1 MKTDDLINMLA
12 SGPDV
17 SAPALPVRRFVL
29 LVLFGLLAST
39 GMMLTFLGM
48 RPNLNELLMM
58 PAFWIKIVFVVA
70 LSAAGWVAS
79 ARLST
84 PGARI
89 TVLPL
94 LIAAPVLLIWVVAAI
109 SLMHAAPGER
119 AQLFWGHTW
128 RYCPFLIALL
138 SLPLFVAILK
148 IMRGMAP
155 VRLRLAGATA
165 GFAAA
170 AAATVV
176 YSLHCPEIE
185 APFVGFWYLV
195 GILIPT
201 AIGALIGPRVLRW

>member
-17 SAPALPVRRFVL
+17 SAPAMPVQRFVL
-29 LVLFGLLAST
+29 LVSFGFLASI

-48 RPNLNELLMM
+48 RPNLNELIMM
-58 PAFWIKIVFVVA
+58 PAFWIKIAFVVC
-70 LSAAGWVAS
+70 LAAVGWVAS

-84 PGARI
+84 PGTRI
-89 TVLPL
+89 TMLPL
-94 LIAAPVLLIWVVAAI
+94 LIALPVLLIWIVGAI

-119 AQLFWGHTW
+119 AQLFWGQTW

-138 SLPLFVAILK
+138 SMPLFVAVLK
-148 IMRGMAP
+148 IMRNLAP

-165 GFAAA
+165 GFAAG
-170 AAATVV
+170 AAATMV
-176 YSLHCPEIE
+176 YSLHCPEIA

-195 GILIPT
+195 GIMIPT
-201 AIGALIGPRVLRW
+201 VIGVLIGPRVLRW

>member
-29 LVLFGLLAST
+29 LVAFGLLASI
-39 GMMLTFLGM
+39 GMMLAFLGM
-48 RPNLNELLMM
+48 RPNLNELIMM
-58 PAFWIKIVFVVA
+58 PAFWIKIAFVVCLA
-70 LSAAGWVAS
+70 AAGWIAS

-84 PGARI
+84 PGAGI
-89 TVLPL
+89 AILPL
-94 LIAAPVLLIWVVAAI
+94 LIALPILLIWMVAGM

-119 AQLFWGHTW
+119 GQLFWGHTW
-128 RYCPFLIALL
+128 RYCPFLIAML
-138 SLPLFVAILK
+138 SLPLFVAALK
-148 IMRGMAP
+148 IMRNLAP

-165 GFAAA
+165 GFAAG

-176 YSLHCPEIE
+176 YSLHCPEIA

-195 GILIPT
+195 GIMIPT
-201 AIGALIGPRVLRW
+201 TIGVLIGPRVLRW